1 MAERNSIRFLH
12 RGSIVEVEN
21 FNPMTTLL
29 DWLRIDARLTGSKEG
44 CNEGDCGA
52 CTVAIGRLKAGKVVY
67 EPVNACI
74 QLLGMLDGAELVVVD
89 DLAAGGD
96 LHPVQQALVDHHG
109 SQCGFCT
116 PGFVMGLFTLY
127 HSGKPVGDRNEV
139 TDWLAG
145 NLCRCT
151 GYRPIVDAGMAACAG
166 KPDDRYSKAMAA
178 TAKQLAAMAD
188 GADVF
193 CGDENG
199 FFASPASRDGL
210 ARLYARH
217 PDATLVSGATDVG
230 LWITK
235 QLRNLPKI
243 IHVGCIAG
251 FDDVSE
257 TADGLTLGAG
267 ATYRDAHAALSRLD
281 ADIGEVVRRLGSRQ
295 VRAAGTIGG
304 NIANGSPIGDTPPM
318 LIALGAMIDLASA
331 EGERSLKLE
340 DFFIAYGKQDR
351 KAGEFVSCIHV
362 PRLKGGEQVRCYKIS
377 KRIDQDI
384 SAVLGAFK
392 LGIDG
397 DKVSAACIAY
407 GGMAATPKRAAKTEA
422 ALAGASLAKPQSWQ
436 AAIDALGEDFSPLTD
451 MRASS
456 GYRLEAARGL
466 LRKALTEIA
475 GADSRQTRITG
486 FREAGDERAA

>member
-1 MAERNSIRFLH
+1 MAERNAIRFLH
-12 RGSIVEVEN
+12 RGNIVEVEN

-29 DWLRIDARLTGSKEG
+29 DWLRIERRLTGTKEG

-52 CTVAIGRLKAGKVVY
+52 CTVAIGRLKGGKVTY

-89 DLAAGGD
+89 DLAEGGD

-127 HSGKPVGDRNEV
+127 HSDAPVSERKDV

-166 KPDDRYSKAMAA
+166 KADDRYAKAMAE
-178 TAKQLAAMAD
+178 TAKQLAALAD

-193 CGDENG
+193 CGDEQG

-235 QLRNLPKI
+235 QLRTLPKI
-243 IHVGCIAG
+243 IHLGRIAG

-318 LIALGAMIDLASA
+318 LMALGASIDLASA
-331 EGERSLKLE
+331 EGERSLE
-340 DFFIAYGKQDR
+340 AGKFLHRLRQAGPPGRRIRLAHPRAAPQVRRTGALLQDR
-351 KAGEFVSCIHV
+351 
-362 PRLKGGEQVRCYKIS
+362 
-377 KRIDQDI
+377 
-384 SAVLGAFK
+384 
-392 LGIDG
+392 
-397 DKVSAACIAY
+397 
-407 GGMAATPKRAAKTEA
+407 
-422 ALAGASLAKPQSWQ
+422 Q
-436 AAIDALGEDFSPLTD
+436 AH
-451 MRASS
+451 RS
-456 GYRLEAARGL
+456 GYLRRARGL
-466 LRKALTEIA
+466 
-475 GADSRQTRITG
+475 Q
-486 FREAGDERAA
+486 AGDRGGTRFHRPASPMAAWRQRRSGPPGPKRR

>member
-1 MAERNSIRFLH
+1 MVERNAIRFLH
-12 RGSIVEVEN
+12 RGNIVEVEN

-29 DWLRIDARLTGSKEG
+29 DWLRIERRLTGTKEG

-52 CTVAIGRLKAGKVVY
+52 CTVAIGRLKGGKVTY

-89 DLAAGGD
+89 DLAEGGD

-127 HSGKPVGDRNEV
+127 HSDAPVSERKDV

-166 KPDDRYSKAMAA
+166 KADDRYAKAMAE
-178 TAKQLAAMAD
+178 TAKQLAVLAD

-193 CGDENG
+193 CGDERG

-235 QLRNLPKI
+235 QLRTLPKI
-243 IHVGCIAG
+243 IHLGRIAG

-257 TADGLTLGAG
+257 TADSLTLGAG

-318 LIALGAMIDLASA
+318 LMALGASIDLASA

-340 DFFIAYGKQDR
+340 DFFIAYGRQDR
-351 KAGEFVSCIHV
+351 RVGEFVSRIHV
-362 PRLKGGEQVRCYKIS
+362 PRPKSGEQVRCYKIA

-392 LGIDG
+392 LGIEAG
-397 DKVSAACIAY
+397 RFHRPASP
-407 GGMAATPKRAAKTEA
+407 MAAWRQRRSGPPGPKR
-422 ALAGASLAKPQSWQ
+422 
-436 AAIDALGEDFSPLTD
+436 
-451 MRASS
+451 R
-456 GYRLEAARGL
+456 
-466 LRKALTEIA
+466 
-475 GADSRQTRITG
+475 
-486 FREAGDERAA
+486 